1 MKAVVCHQTNLSVAD
16 LPDPVPGP
24 GQVLLDVTRAG
35 ICGSDLH
42 ARTHADQL
50 ADIASAVGYLDVM
63 RPDEHVVMG
72 HEFSG
77 RVVDYGPRTRGAW
90 SEGTPVVSL
99 PMIRMGAKVQMTGL
113 SAKAPGAYAERVLVQ
128 ESLTMVVPNGLAPET
143 AALTEPMAVAWHAVR
158 RSGVGKRQTAV
169 VVGCGPIGLAVI
181 LMLKA
186 RGVRTVIAS
195 DFSPGRR
202 ALAEVCGADVVIDPG
217 AESPWTGFEQS
228 RYITDANH
236 LFDLALDTMGKLR
249 RVPLLPWWQVI
260 RAAEAAGATPTG
272 PVVFECVGVPGIID
286 DIVTNAPL
294 ASRVVVVGVCM
305 EPDTIRPAMAI
316 NKEIDLRFVFAYQ
329 PHEFREA
336 LHLVAE
342 GKVDPTPLV
351 TATVGLDGRRRSLR
365 CARRPGA
372 AREDP
377 DRPGQREHGRL
388 IARSKLRRCGRRR
401 ARGRAG

>member
-24 GQVLLDVTRAG
+24 GQVLLEVTRAG

-42 ARTHADQL
+42 ARKHADHL

-77 RVVDYGPRTRGAW
+77 RVADHGPRTRGSW
-90 SEGTPVVSL
+90 SPGTPVVSL
-99 PMIRMGAKVQMTGL
+99 PMIRMGDKVQMTGL

-128 ESLTMVVPNGLAPET
+128 ESLTMDVPNGLAPET

-158 RSGVGKRQTAV
+158 RSGVRKRQTAV

-272 PVVFECVGVPGIID
+272 PVVFECVGRARDHRRHRDERAPGL
-286 DIVTNAPL
+286 T
-294 ASRVVVVGVCM
+294 GC
-305 EPDTIRPAMAI
+305 
-316 NKEIDLRFVFAYQ
+316 
-329 PHEFREA
+329 
-336 LHLVAE
+336 
-342 GKVDPTPLV
+342 G
-351 TATVGLDGRRRSLR
+351 GRRVHGAGHDPAGDGDQQGGRPPVRVRLPT
-365 CARRPGA
+365 ARVP
-372 AREDP
+372 
-377 DRPGQREHGRL
+377 
-388 IARSKLRRCGRRR
+388 
-401 ARGRAG
+401 

>member
-50 ADIASAVGYLDVM
+50 ADIAAAIGYRDVM
-63 RPDEHVVMG
+63 RPGDHVVMG

-77 RVVDYGPRTRGAW
+77 RVADYGPRTRGAW

-99 PMIRMGAKVQMTGL
+99 PMIRMGEKVQMTGL

-202 ALAEVCGADVVIDPG
+202 ALAEVCGADVMIDPG

-351 TATVGLDGRRRSLR
+351 TATVGLDGV
-365 CARRPGA
+365 AGA
-372 AREDP
+372 FDALAAPERHAKILIDP
-377 DRPGQREHGRL
+377 TSDV
-388 IARSKLRRCGRRR
+388 ATV
-401 ARGRAG
+401 

>member
-24 GQVLLDVTRAG
+24 GQVLLEVTRAG

-42 ARTHADQL
+42 ARKHADQL
-50 ADIASAVGYLDVM
+50 ADIAAAIGYRDVM

-77 RVVDYGPRTRGAW
+77 RVADYGPNTRGSW
-90 SEGTPVVSL
+90 SRGTPVVSL
-99 PMIRMGAKVQMTGL
+99 PMIRMGEKVQMTGL
-113 SAKAPGAYAERVLVQ
+113 SAKAPGAYAEQVLVQ
-128 ESLTMVVPNGLAPET
+128 ESLTMEVPNGLAPET

-202 ALAEVCGADVVIDPG
+202 ALAGVCGADVVIDPG

-351 TATVGLDGRRRSLR
+351 TATVGLEGV
-365 CARRPGA
+365 AGA
-372 AREDP
+372 FDALADP
-377 DRPGQREHGRL
+377 ERHAKIL
-388 IARSKLRRCGRRR
+388 IDPASESSTV
-401 ARGRAG
+401 